1 MATVGIQLV
10 NSYSASGFCVVMNAR
25 SADFLAY
32 TLLANAVVAGLLL
45 WGQLPEQMAI
55 HFGAGGE
62 PDTVVA
68 KPIGILLAP
77 LVGLG
82 GLLVTRYTPERLRSG
97 TTAPEVEN
105 IAVVFLAAIVA
116 YTQGFLYLWNLGYRL
131 DTAVVTAPALIA
143 ALAIVIYSHR
153 RSLAGGLI

>member
-1 MATVGIQLV
+1 
-10 NSYSASGFCVVMNAR
+10 MNAR
-25 SADFLAY
+25 SADFVAY
-32 TLLANAVVAGLLL
+32 TLLANAVLAGLLL
-45 WGQLPEQMAI
+45 WGHLPEQMAI

-68 KPIGILLAP
+68 KPVGILVAP

-82 GLLVTRYTPERLRSG
+82 GLLATRYTPERLRSG

-105 IAVVFLAAIVA
+105 IAVMFLAAIAV
-116 YTQGFLYLWNLGYRL
+116 YTQGFLYAWNLGYRL

-143 ALAIVIYSHR
+143 ALAIVAYSYR
-153 RSLAGGLI
+153 RGSARD